1 MKLQKG
7 VNNRLLIYF
16 FFDIDGVV
24 DDYIVYMLQEMK
36 KCLKDIVVVS
46 NGKISNEGKQKF
58 GAFTDFIIER
68 QNIGF
73 DVGAYKE
80 ALQTIGWEK
89 LAVYDEVILMNYT
102 IMGPVYP
109 LQDMFDMMDEKDVDF
124 WGPTMSHQVDEDPWG
139 TSPYGYLP
147 DHIQSHF
154 IVVRRSMLFQKDFRM
169 YWDEMPL
176 IETYQQSVGRHESYF
191 TKYFADKGNK
201 WAVYADSEEY
211 RNMTTQPILMM
222 ATEMIAEKKCPFFKR
237 RSFMHD
243 YTIVLN
249 ESIGQAAVRLYHYL
263 ENETNYDMNLLWDNI
278 LRVENQADIKKNLQL
293 NYITPSNT
301 LICQNEKVSYKVAL
315 IMHMYFEDLIPECV
329 HYAKSMPSTADI
341 YITTNTE
348 DKRKKIE
355 EAFREVEC
363 NKIDV
368 RVVPNRGRDVG
379 PFLVE
384 SREYIYD
391 YDIICHTHDKKVG
404 QLKPGTVGQSFSY
417 RCFENVLKSKEQV
430 LNILQTFSE
439 NPRLGILMP
448 PPPNHGAYFITLGME
463 WGLNYENTCKLADQL
478 GIHVNMSEE
487 KEPIAPLGSVF
498 WARTDALRKV
508 FDYPWTYDEL
518 PEEPIADDG
527 TILHAVE
534 RIYNYSAQACGYYP
548 GWLFSEHGAEI
559 EMTNMYY
566 MLRGLNTILIEKGQI
581 AGPYHKVLSDLKEL
595 ASSGNTMDGNSAVLE
610 AGLYYAYEEEAF
622 VESQMQKVRTKI
634 QKEHFTFVY
643 DFNNNKKEISAI
655 RFDPGEQ
662 GGIVVADLRITTQ
675 DCAGI
680 QTIYGLK
687 DIKTNG
693 WIKED
698 KIIFLENDPWIE
710 LTITNQ
716 ILNKVEVNVR
726 VERGLDHETSRWIMN
741 ALKEREENSLAQKV
755 RKKLVRK

>member
-1 MKLQKG
+1 MKLIKG
-7 VNNRLLIYF
+7 ENNRLLIYF
-16 FFDIDGVV
+16 FFDRDGIV
-24 DDYIVYMLQEMK
+24 DDYIVYMLEEMK
-36 KCLKDIVVVS
+36 KYVKDIVVVS
-46 NGKISNEGKQKF
+46 NGNISEQGKERF
-58 GAFTDFIIER
+58 AAFTDCIIER
-68 QNIGF
+68 ENEGF

-80 ALQTIGWEK
+80 TLQTVGWEK
-89 LAVYDEVILMNYT
+89 LANYDEVIMMNYT

-109 LQDMFDMMDEKDVDF
+109 LQEMFDTMDEKDLDF
-124 WGPTMSHQVDEDPWG
+124 WGPTMSHYVDTDPWG
-139 TSPYGYLP
+139 TTMYGYIP

-154 IVVRRSMLFQKDFRM
+154 IVVRRSMIFQKDFRQ
-169 YWDEMPL
+169 YWEEMPL

-211 RNMTTQPILMM
+211 RDMTTQPILMM

-249 ESIGQAAVRLYHYL
+249 ESVGQSAVRLYKYL
-263 ENETNYDMNLLWDNI
+263 DQYTSYDTNLIWDNI

-301 LICQNEKVSYKVAL
+301 VMYPDKKINFKVAL

-329 HYAKSMPSTADI
+329 HYAKSMPDSADI

-348 DKRKKIE
+348 EKKKKIE
-355 EAFREVEC
+355 EAFSGVDC
-363 NKIDV
+363 NQLDI
-368 RVVPNRGRDVG
+368 RVVPNKGRDVG

-384 SREYIYD
+384 SREYIYK

-404 QLKPGTVGQSFSY
+404 QLKPGTVGQGFSY

-430 LNILQTFSE
+430 INILQTFDE

-463 WGLNYENTCKLADQL
+463 WGLNYENTCSLAEKL
-478 GIHVNMSEE
+478 GIHVNMNRE

-508 FDYPWTYDEL
+508 FDYPWTYEEL

-548 GWLFSEHGAEI
+548 GWVFSEHGAEI
-559 EMTNMYY
+559 EMTNLYY
-566 MLRGLNTILIEKGQI
+566 MLRGLNTTLIEQGHI
-581 AGPYHKVLSDLKEL
+581 AGPYHKVLDELHGL
-595 ASSGNTMDGNSAVLE
+595 ASSGNTMDGNSTVLE
-610 AGLYYAYEEEAF
+610 AGLYYAYEVGKLTEK
-622 VESQMQKVRTKI
+622 QMKKKRSEMKDGY
-634 QKEHFTFVY
+634 FTFVY
-643 DFNNNKKEISAI
+643 DLSENRNEICML

-662 GGIVVADLRITTQ
+662 GGVVASELEIRVQ
-675 DCAGI
+675 NANGEKNV
-680 QTIYGLK
+680 YGMN
-687 DIKTNG
+687 DILTNG
-693 WIKED
+693 IIRKNQV
-698 KIIFLENDPWIE
+698 IFLENDPWIQVK
-710 LTITNQ
+710 IASQ
-716 ILNKVEVNVR
+716 CIDKVEVRVR
-726 VERGLDHETSRWIMN
+726 VERGLSHEN
-741 ALKEREENSLAQKV
+741 AKWLHSSQGKNKEDGLVSKIQ
-755 RKKLVRK
+755 RKLITK